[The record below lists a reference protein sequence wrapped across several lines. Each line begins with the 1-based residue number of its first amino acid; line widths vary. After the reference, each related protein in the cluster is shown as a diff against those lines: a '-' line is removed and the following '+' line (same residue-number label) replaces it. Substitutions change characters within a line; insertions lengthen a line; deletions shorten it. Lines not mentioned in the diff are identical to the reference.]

1 MRPMIF
7 IRHALDRLEQR
18 GISKELIIDVITS
31 PDEIDQ
37 ESEKR
42 RIAQKIINGK
52 LIRVIYDDEGD
63 SVVVISAYVTSKL
76 GKYLRK

>member
-1 MRPMIF
+1 M
-7 IRHALDRLEQR
+7 L
-18 GISKELIIDVITS
+18 STS

-37 ESEKR
+37 ESETR
-42 RIAQKIINGK
+42 RIAQKIVNGK
-52 LIRVIYDDEGD
+52 LIRVIYDDDGG

>member
-1 MRPMIF
+1 MHDP
-7 IRHALDRLEQR
+7 
-18 GISKELIIDVITS
+18 KELVIDVITT

-37 ESEKR
+37 ESETR
-42 RIAQKIINGK
+42 RIAQKIVNGK
-52 LIRVIYDDEGD
+52 LIRVIYGDDGG

>member
-1 MRPMIF
+1 M
-7 IRHALDRLEQR
+7 
-18 GISKELIIDVITS
+18 
-31 PDEIDQ
+31 
-37 ESEKR
+37 R

-52 LIRVIYDDEGD
+52 LIRVIYDDEVA